1 MSEETE
7 REPAPEDRSN
17 APDVSL
23 TGTGGSE
30 AEREA
35 ARRLTRQ
42 LRDRGLAVISEPAY
56 FRPAIGLNRSLH
68 ALLAVA
74 GGLVALE
81 IPLLGAFL
89 CLVAAFSWYADRALV
104 TPLLGRLLPR
114 RPTQNVLSPPPGPAW
129 EEVRLIVGAGYDLDY
144 PSPFSSWL
152 SRRLTGLVTVD
163 RLTMWAGMLPVFLSA
178 MLRVAEF
185 GGTAVGVLQL
195 AGSAVLLGVVASE
208 VDRRL
213 NGSRNAADSDMA
225 PASGL
230 LEVLDSLDPAMVESN
245 EVAVAF
251 FGAEHSAAAGAREFF
266 RRLSFPTEK
275 APKVLG
281 LVGAGDGRQEIE
293 PAVTAR
299 EGDLA
304 VSRMSPVEDTGGAG
318 SPPAAILRRESAAS
332 MARRRGLE
340 AVSVTGSREGL
351 VAGAL
356 AVIEVLS
363 REEPEDE

>member
-1 MSEETE
+1 MNEQTE
-7 REPAPEDRSN
+7 PEPALDEALEASEV
-17 APDVSL
+17 AL
-23 TGTGGSE
+23 TGPGGSE
-30 AEREA
+30 GEREV
-35 ARRLTRQ
+35 ARQLTRQ

-56 FRPAIGLNRSLH
+56 FRPATGLNRSLH

-81 IPLLGAFL
+81 VPLLGAFL

-129 EEVRLIVGAGYDLDY
+129 EEVRLIIGAGYDLDF

-163 RLTMWAGMLPVFLSA
+163 RLTIWAGMLPVFLSA
-178 MLRVAEF
+178 MLRVAEL

-213 NGSRNAADSDMA
+213 TGPRAPVEADLASAA
-225 PASGL
+225 GL
-230 LEVLDSLDPAMVESN
+230 LEVVDSLDPAMVESQ
-245 EVAVAF
+245 EVAIAF
-251 FGAEHSAAAGAREFF
+251 FGAEHSASAGAREFF
-266 RRLSFPTEK
+266 KRLAFPGGN

-281 LVGAGDGRQEIE
+281 LVGSGDDREASG

-304 VSRMSPVEDTGGAG
+304 VSRMSPVEDPAG
-318 SPPAAILRRESAAS
+318 NGPPPTAILRRESVAS

-340 AVSVTGSREGL
+340 AVSVTGSGDGL

-356 AVIEVLS
+356 ALVEVLS
-363 REEPEDE
+363 RQESEDE